1 MTIFSGLATRGPFND
16 VWVLTDANGVVTAAV
31 DIMPRTSPNS
41 LDVNSTGIFSVTIA
55 ILGTEDFDVNN
66 IDLNN
71 VNLEGILPDTSSFMD
86 VATPSSNG
94 GGDPCLDS
102 NGHGNDDGK
111 LDLVLTFDKGAIID
125 ALGEVSNGDCVR
137 LTFAGKLVDGTPI
150 SGSDYVLVEKYH
162 P

>member
-1 MTIFSGLATRGPFND
+1 
-16 VWVLTDANGVVTAAV
+16 
-31 DIMPRTSPNS
+31 MPRTSPNS
-41 LDVNSTGIFSVTIA
+41 LDVNSTGIFPVTVA
-55 ILGTEDFDVNN
+55 ILGTEEFDVNN

-71 VNLEGILPDTSSFMD
+71 VNLEGIAPVTSSFMD

-102 NGHGNDDGK
+102 NGDANDDDLGGLLLRFDNDNDDGK

-150 SGSDYVLVEKYH
+150 GGSDYVLVEKD
-162 P
+162 PLDDDFGRFFSRWRWRRR